1 MKKYNKIFTFI
12 IATLMLVGMTT
23 SVRKGY
29 TNSKTKQLRQKI
41 EKTKSSVKTIPQQTK
56 QQERDSIAHFNAQS
70 AVYQELTQKRQ
81 EKQKLQTEI
90 ANLTEK
96 SMSEYWKANFPKYK
110 RYIYSKFT
118 DSERTELSKCVNNV
132 HFTLSCNI
140 DTNYYKTLDEI
151 LYGPYWHEFIE
162 CATEQVSEK
171 TIKKY
176 EHVRK
181 DAEYKYPYIFIR
193 SVFYDGGNITTTNPY
208 YVAPYEPEKTPQ
220 KNDSITIYNKVFT
233 GVIQEFRDSLL
244 YKNTNTAS
252 YMNEF
257 NKFHNVSKIFTA
269 NLDLLIET
277 PFVFDGEHIDLQS
290 PLFKKYADQI
300 LQKIK
305 QIIVLTP
312 EIKKLDKKHE
322 QDVNSIQEHFKELK
336 EKKIQDAK
344 QTIEK
349 LGKEL
354 QEYDP
359 DFECEPYNEAVIGT
373 IFCQYTQKNR

>member
-1 MKKYNKIFTFI
+1 
-12 IATLMLVGMTT
+12 MLVGMTT

-29 TNSKTKQLRQKI
+29 IDSKTKQLRQKI
-41 EKTKSSVKTIPQQTK
+41 ENAKSGIKKIPCEIK
-56 QQERDSIAHFNAQS
+56 HQERDSIAHFDAQS
-70 AVYQELTQKRQ
+70 PVYKELTQKRQ

-90 ANLTEK
+90 ALLAEK

-110 RYIYSKFT
+110 KYIYSKFT
-118 DSERTELSKCVNNV
+118 DSERAELSKCVNTV
-132 HFTLSCNI
+132 HFTLSCDV
-140 DTNYYKTLDEI
+140 DTNYYKTLDNI

-162 CATEQVSEK
+162 CATEHVSEK

-176 EHVRK
+176 ETVRK
-181 DAEYKYPYIFIR
+181 DAECKYPYIFIR
-193 SVFYDGGNITTTNPY
+193 SVFYDGGNITKTNPY

-233 GVIQEFRDSLL
+233 QVIQEFCDSLS
-244 YKNTNTAS
+244 YPNTKTAS

-257 NKFHNVSKIFTA
+257 NKFHSVSKVFTA
-269 NLDLLIET
+269 NLDMLIEN
-277 PFVFDGEHIDLQS
+277 PFVFDSEYIDLQS

-300 LQKIK
+300 VQNIK
-305 QIIVLTP
+305 QIMAITP
-312 EIKKLDKKHE
+312 EIKKLDRKYE
-322 QDVNSIQEHFKELK
+322 QDVNGIQTHFKELK
-336 EKKIQDAK
+336 EKKIRDAK

-359 DFECEPYNEAVIGT
+359 DFEYKPYNEEVVGIV
-373 IFCQYTQKNR
+373 FCQNNINHYTQNMQKNR

>member
-1 MKKYNKIFTFI
+1 
-12 IATLMLVGMTT
+12 MLVGITT
-23 SVRKGY
+23 SVRKEY

-41 EKTKSSVKTIPQQTK
+41 ENAKSGIKKIPCEIK
-56 QQERDSIAHFNAQS
+56 HQERDSIAHFNALS
-70 AVYQELTQKRQ
+70 PVYKELTQKRQ

-90 ANLTEK
+90 ALLAEK

-110 RYIYSKFT
+110 KYIYSKFT
-118 DSERTELSKCVNNV
+118 DSERAELSKCVNTV
-132 HFTLSCNI
+132 HFTLSCDV
-140 DTNYYKTLDEI
+140 DTNYYKTLDNI

-162 CATEQVSEK
+162 CAAEQVSAK

-176 EHVRK
+176 ESVRK
-181 DAEYKYPYIFIR
+181 DAECKYPYIFIR
-193 SVFYDGGNITTTNPY
+193 SVFYDGGNITKTNPY

-233 GVIQEFRDSLL
+233 QVIQEVCDSLS
-244 YKNTNTAS
+244 YPNTKKAS
-252 YMNEF
+252 YMREF
-257 NKFHNVSKIFTA
+257 NKFYNVSKIFTV
-269 NLDLLIET
+269 NLDFLIET
-277 PFVFDGEHIDLQS
+277 PFVFDSEYIDLQS

-300 LQKIK
+300 VQNIK

-322 QDVNSIQEHFKELK
+322 QDVNSIQEHFKALK
-336 EKKIQDAK
+336 EKKIQNAK

-354 QEYDP
+354 KEYDP
-359 DFECEPYNEAVIGT
+359 DFEYEPYNEEVVGIV
-373 IFCQYTQKNR
+373 FCQNNISHYTQNMQKSR